1 MRPACGV
8 LHAAKH
14 PLPLASWAFSH
25 RPRFTSTMFLHMACV
40 LICLM
45 ILRYMPQWPLSDDQA
60 HIKGLRTEFL
70 LYERYSVGDGE
81 RICADENVI
90 KCELLKIVFC
100 VRDQC
105 SATCN
110 FSKNR
115 EKTKHTNKKRT
126 KKKTETKQ
134 TEPRKE
140 IYWLS

>member
-1 MRPACGV
+1 
-8 LHAAKH
+8 
-14 PLPLASWAFSH
+14 
-25 RPRFTSTMFLHMACV
+25 
-40 LICLM
+40 
-45 ILRYMPQWPLSDDQA
+45 MPQWPLSDDQA
-60 HIKGLRTEFL
+60 HIKGLRAEFL

-100 VRDQC
+100 VRNQC

-126 KKKTETKQ
+126 KKKTKQ
-134 TEPRKE
+134 SEKNHEKKFIGCLKSAQVHSQDDP
-140 IYWLS
+140 